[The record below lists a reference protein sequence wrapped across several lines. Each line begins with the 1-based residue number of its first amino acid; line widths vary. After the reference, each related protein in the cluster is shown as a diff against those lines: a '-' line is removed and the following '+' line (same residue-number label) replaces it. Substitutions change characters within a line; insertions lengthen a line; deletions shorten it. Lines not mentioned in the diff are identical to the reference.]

1 MTLIGDDR
9 VNRIAVPKIF
19 KLIARFIKSDQME
32 TVLNFLLSKACLD
45 MNKETAQASQEAA
58 IEIIQ

>member
-45 MNKETAQASQEAA
+45 MNKETAQAS
-58 IEIIQ
+58 